1 LKKIIQ
7 VHEYLVLIVIMGAEV
22 ICKSACCFSSGWIF
36 VSSAI
41 GISHLTSINVFLHLL
56 LFP

>member
-22 ICKSACCFSSGWIF
+22 ICKSACCFFSG
-36 VSSAI
+36 
-41 GISHLTSINVFLHLL
+41 
-56 LFP
+56 